1 MRPWCVSTRCVS
13 LVHSSVGGFIK
24 ALQSVTKGGT
34 ASQLFDSR
42 AAVHEK
48 LGDLKAS
55 LEDARRV
62 IDLAP
67 HQWQGYARCAR
78 LFLRMKKPERAEK
91 MADYALGR
99 VKPGDMAR
107 KETLLALKQEAI
119 DLAAAIKRHISR
131 TSYHFGNLPIEIS
144 HQIFSLLV
152 DPDHAFVV
160 TVAGVCNAWR
170 SVALTSPSFWST
182 LVLTKKRP
190 AKKASLWIQRSGGR
204 ILDLRFVEG
213 CQFDPKLPQS
223 LQGLQW
229 ETLRTLETQVS
240 IANIVESVGANISR
254 LDQLRITDTN
264 ASSAGK
270 LLGVLPSVQTQNLD
284 IRGTNLSFQ
293 DVCHVLTDC
302 HTLSFHTSGPSHIS
316 AIICTI
322 SESQNLTTF
331 SMSTEYL
338 VVDIPSSQF
347 VDTILELPKLRQLDL
362 RPSHSLLTMFCRATM
377 PSLTSLRLS
386 QFVAI
391 DAQLSDF
398 LTQNPTTSLTDLT
411 ISRCSVAHAQ
421 LISLLRASPHLHT
434 VTFEGISEINEV
446 VEFLAATHPDTTQ
459 GTPCPSL
466 EKLDLASCSTLRSGP
481 IVRLIKERF
490 INEDVATIG
499 TLLIDYCPLIEPEVR
514 DWLGRN
520 VSSFSCVYTR
530 KKDARWKR

>member
-1 MRPWCVSTRCVS
+1 MLWCVLTRYIS
-13 LVHSSVGGFIK
+13 LVRFSAGVLIE

-48 LGDLKAS
+48 LGDLKAA

-91 MADYALGR
+91 MVDYALER
-99 VKPGDMAR
+99 VKSDDTAR
-107 KETLLALKQEAI
+107 KETLLALKQEVI
-119 DLAAAIKRHISR
+119 DLTVAIKRHISR

-152 DPDHAFVV
+152 DPDHAFVL

-190 AKKASLWIQRSGGR
+190 AKKANLWIQRSGGR
-204 ILDLRFVEG
+204 ILDLRFLEG
-213 CQFDPKLPQS
+213 CRFDPKLPKT
-223 LQGLQW
+223 LQGLRW
-229 ETLRTLETQVS
+229 ETLRTLDTQVS
-240 IANIVESVGANISR
+240 IADIVASVGARISQ

-264 ASSAGK
+264 VSSAGK
-270 LLGVLPSVQTQNLD
+270 LLGILPNIQTRNLE
-284 IRGTNLSFQ
+284 IRGTKLPFQ

-302 HTLSFHTSGPSHIS
+302 RTLSFHTSGPSNIS
-316 AIICTI
+316 AIIRTI
-322 SESQNLTTF
+322 SESQNLTTL
-331 SMSTEYL
+331 SMSTEDL
-338 VVDIPSSQF
+338 VMDISSTQLL
-347 VDTILELPKLRQLDL
+347 DTILELPKLRQLDL
-362 RPSHSLLTMFCRATM
+362 KPSHVLLSMFCRTAM
-377 PSLTSLRLS
+377 PSLVSLKLS
-386 QFVAI
+386 QFVTI
-391 DAQLSDF
+391 DDKLSTF
-398 LTQNPTTSLTDLT
+398 LIRNPTTMLTDLT
-411 ISRCSVAHAQ
+411 ISRCPVAHTQ
-421 LISLLRASPHLHT
+421 LTSLLRASPHLHT

-446 VEFLAATHPDTTQ
+446 VEFLAATHPDTPQ
-459 GTPCPSL
+459 GPPCPSL
-466 EKLDLASCSTLRSGP
+466 EKLDLTSCTTLRSGP

-490 INEDVATIG
+490 INEDLATIG

-520 VSSFSCVYTR
+520 VSSFSCVYIR